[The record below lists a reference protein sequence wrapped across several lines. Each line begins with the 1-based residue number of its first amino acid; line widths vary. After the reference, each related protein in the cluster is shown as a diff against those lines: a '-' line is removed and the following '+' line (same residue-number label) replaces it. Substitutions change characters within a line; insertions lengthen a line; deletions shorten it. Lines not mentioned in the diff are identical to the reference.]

1 MELTLNTYSECV
13 AAFREADQLMGSA
26 FRQLVQSIETARDFY
41 IEQNS
46 DSDSPASGFQTQF
59 AADCGVDQSFVSRID
74 RISRDPEIRTAVL
87 KFPDLSHRAALQLL
101 RTDPESRAAALEQL
115 ETTGELTAPDIR
127 RLSEQIA
134 GALNTELSEFETAQI
149 ERDTELEREKTR
161 KQILEYIQPSDSDI
175 SRITHFLFSAGI
187 QLDTYQSKT
196 GEQLTAQKIADFIV
210 AEATADSDRY
220 SGDPEIFAESIRD
233 LRQIVDLFGRALE
246 LVSDQR
252 PPKLTLI
259 K

>member
-1 MELTLNTYSECV
+1 MNLSLNTYSECV

-26 FRQLVQSIETARDFY
+26 FRQKLSAFTAAREQY
-41 IEQNS
+41 IARNQHKNKPDWGFITKFS
-46 DSDSPASGFQTQF
+46 ADTGASTTYIGGISQI
-59 AADCGVDQSFVSRID
+59 ADN
-74 RISRDPEIRTAVL
+74 PEISSALEKFSSVGYDTAL
-87 KFPDLSHRAALQLL
+87 ALSKSDPDIID
-101 RTDPESRAAALEQL
+101 TALEQL
-115 ETTGELTAPDIR
+115 EQTGELVESDIT
-127 RLSEQIA
+127 EIE
-134 GALNTELSEFETAQI
+134 TELSEHELAQI

-196 GEQLTAQKIADFIV
+196 GEQLTAEKIADFIV
-210 AEATADSDRY
+210 QEALADSDRY

-252 PPKLTLI
+252 PPKLTI
-259 K
+259 VK

>member
-1 MELTLNTYSECV
+1 VELSLNTYSECV
-13 AAFREADQLMGSA
+13 ESFREADQLMGSA
-26 FRQLVQSIETARDFY
+26 FRQKLSAYQRALELAGPEPER
-41 IEQNS
+41 
-46 DSDSPASGFQTQF
+46 GFQSQF
-59 AADCGVDQSFVSRID
+59 AADCGVSRAYISRINRVVSD
-74 RISRDPEIRTAVL
+74 PDLLTAVNNFSKIGIETLSTLASADPEL
-87 KFPDLSHRAALQLL
+87 KTAALDQ
-101 RTDPESRAAALEQL
+101 LEQ
-115 ETTGELTAPDIR
+115 TGELTVADI
-127 RLSEQIA
+127 A
-134 GALNTELSEFETAQI
+134 ELSEFETAQI

-175 SRITHFLFSAGI
+175 SRFTHFLFSAGI
-187 QLDTYQSKT
+187 QLDTYQQKT
-196 GEQLTAQKIADFIV
+196 GEQLTAEKIADFIV

-233 LRQIVDLFGRALE
+233 LRQIVDLFSRALE